1 MWRVLVIVKPLQ
13 WIANM
18 YAIYIITCTVNAKQY
33 VGIAA
38 DLERRWKRH
47 RNANEG
53 QYIHRAIKKYG
64 VDAFVFTHVAD
75 AFDAESAKM
84 IERMLISEHNSK
96 MPHGYNMTDGGDGT
110 MGMAKTE
117 EHKQKLKDSNKTAY
131 KNKELRAKVGEAISK
146 AKKGQPSPK
155 KGVPSGRKGIAH
167 SPEHAAK
174 IKESL
179 NTSESKAKRSEASK
193 KALSDPQW
201 KAEQSARLKAIW
213 AIRKAQKETV

>member
-1 MWRVLVIVKPLQ
+1 
-13 WIANM
+13 M
-18 YAIYIITCTVNAKQY
+18 YAIYIITCTANAKQY

-38 DLERRWKRH
+38 DLERRWRRH

-53 QYIHRAIKKYG
+53 QLIHKAIKKYG

-84 IERMLISEHNSK
+84 IERMLIVEHNTK

-117 EHKQKLKDSNKTAY
+117 EHKQKLQQSNKNAY
-131 KNKELRAKVGEAISK
+131 KSKELRAKVGEAISK

-167 SPEHAAK
+167 SLEHADK

-179 NTSESKAKRSEASK
+179 NTPESKEKRSESAK
-193 KALSDPQW
+193 KALSDPKW
-201 KAEQSARLKAIW
+201 RAEQSARLKSIW
-213 AIRKAQKETV
+213 AIRKAMKETA